1 MKVTVSVS
9 ALVAMVF
16 GLAGV
21 IAVGLVTAGIAVEG
35 AAKWGFVSLFIAT
48 VAAVDCRLESTV
60 ERVVE
65 RHVGGLVE
73 RELAAFHLGR
83 SRQ

>member
-1 MKVTVSVS
+1 MTVSVS

-16 GLAGV
+16 GLTGV
-21 IAVGLVTAGIAVEG
+21 IAVGLWTTGFAVEG
-35 AAKWGFVSLFIAT
+35 ASHWGFVALLIAT
-48 VAAVDCRLESTV
+48 VAAIDARIRCTV

-65 RHVGGLVE
+65 RHVDSLVE
-73 RELAAFHLGR
+73 REVAAFHLGR